1 MSNDQGERIQANCR
15 IIWGEGDYDLDIYAD
30 DYEYYSCWVK
40 RDFGL
45 SFGPPLTGTGLC
57 SSPEKAWN
65 EFDRMKPVPWPSP
78 TSIARNGSRVIFWVA
93 ILLHKSLAGI
103 DMIEGTPSKH
113 YVSRSL
119 IDLLEQAS
127 RIKPF

>member
-65 EFDRMKPVPWPSP
+65 EFDRMLREWAQSVKNGKPM
-78 TSIARNGSRVIFWVA
+78 TKEEQLSIFSGPNGEHRA
-93 ILLHKSLAGI
+93 
-103 DMIEGTPSKH
+103 
-113 YVSRSL
+113 
-119 IDLLEQAS
+119 LLETVDAFMAAYEG
-127 RIKPF
+127 KL